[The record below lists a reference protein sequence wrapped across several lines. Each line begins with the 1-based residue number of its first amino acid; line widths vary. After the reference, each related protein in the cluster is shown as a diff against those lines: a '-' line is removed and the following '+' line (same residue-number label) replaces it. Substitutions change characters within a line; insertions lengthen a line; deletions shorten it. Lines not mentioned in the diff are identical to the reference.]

1 MKQPI
6 NTTKKTF
13 SALIIIALII
23 GGRTSQSRV
32 SSVKSVSRF
41 EEKISGRD
49 YELSVVMFYW
59 HDNKTPKELTSKRK
73 AVSRIFKQ
81 ISDIQRYKETDVK
94 FIKVNISKA
103 LSLAERYSLSNK
115 PEKITF
121 MLFYQED
128 QYQNGSAQISVTD
141 RNFTNLARQN
151 IKSLIEDNFGNFID
165 EIIERQQKEREERR
179 RYRYDGYYYPR
190 SYYWYGLGH
199 HGFRHGRGHRFRHG
213 GGHRGHGGH
222 HGGHGGHGGGHSGGH

>member
-1 MKQPI
+1 M
-6 NTTKKTF
+6 
-13 SALIIIALII
+13 IIIIITLIV

-32 SSVKSVSRF
+32 SSAKSVSRF

-59 HDNKTPKELTSKRK
+59 HDNKTPKELRSKRK
-73 AVSRIFKQ
+73 AVNRIFKQ
-81 ISDIQRYKETDVK
+81 VSDIQRYKETDVK

-103 LSLAERYSLSNK
+103 LSLAESYSLSDK

-121 MLFYQED
+121 MLFYQGD

-165 EIIERQQKEREERR
+165 EIIQRKQKEREERR
-179 RYRYDGYYYPR
+179 RYRYYNGYYYYPR

-199 HGFRHGRGHRFRHG
+199 HGFRHGFRHGGGHRFRHG
-213 GGHRGHGGH
+213 GGHRGHSGH
-222 HGGHGGHGGGHSGGH
+222 GGGHGGGH

>member
-1 MKQPI
+1 M
-6 NTTKKTF
+6 
-13 SALIIIALII
+13 IIIIITLIV
-23 GGRTSQSRV
+23 GERTSQSRV
-32 SSVKSVSRF
+32 SSAKSVSRF

-59 HDNKTPKELTSKRK
+59 HDNKTPKELRSKRK
-73 AVSRIFKQ
+73 AVNRIFKQ
-81 ISDIQRYKETDVK
+81 VSDIQRYKETDVK

-103 LSLAERYSLSNK
+103 LSLAESYSLSDK

-121 MLFYQED
+121 MLFYQGD

-165 EIIERQQKEREERR
+165 EIIQRKQKEREERR
-179 RYRYDGYYYPR
+179 RYRYYNGYYYYPR

-199 HGFRHGRGHRFRHG
+199 HGFRHGFRHGGGHRFRHG
-213 GGHRGHGGH
+213 GGHRGHSGH
-222 HGGHGGHGGGHSGGH
+222 GGGHGGGH